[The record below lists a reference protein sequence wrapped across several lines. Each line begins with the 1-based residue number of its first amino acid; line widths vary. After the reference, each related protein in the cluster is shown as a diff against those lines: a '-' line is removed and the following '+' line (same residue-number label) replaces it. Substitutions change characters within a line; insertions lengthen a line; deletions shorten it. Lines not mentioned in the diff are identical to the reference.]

1 MRLISFLSIFALLQ
15 AAHAAYNGGVPNG
28 SPVPKN
34 SGCSVASKPVGD
46 GGVGCKLKGPTPR
59 EKPSCGSPHGAHFNG
74 PPGTEVL
81 ATGPGVVERVGT
93 NNSLGNYVVINHSAN
108 VKTSYGHLDVSTV
121 RRGQRVDLGDV
132 IGKIGKSGN
141 TRAPGLHYMITQ
153 GKRSLNPLQYIR
165 PDRRGSR

>member
-1 MRLISFLSIFALLQ
+1 MRLISFLSVLILSQ

-34 SGCSVASKPVGD
+34 SGCSVASKPVG
-46 GGVGCKLKGPTPR
+46 GNGAGCKLKAPTPR
-59 EKPSCGSPHGAHFNG
+59 EKAICGSPHGVHFNG

-108 VKTSYGHLDVSTV
+108 VKTSYGHLGTFSVQ
-121 RRGQRVDLGDV
+121 RGQRVNLGDV
-132 IGKIGKSGN
+132 IGKIGKTGN

-153 GKRSLNPLQYIR
+153 GKRSLNPLQYTR
-165 PDRRGSR
+165 SNSRR

>member
-46 GGVGCKLKGPTPR
+46 GGVGCKLKAPTPR
-59 EKPSCGSPHGAHFNG
+59 EKAICGSPHGVHFNG

-132 IGKIGKSGN
+132 ILHIFRPE
-141 TRAPGLHYMITQ
+141 TREHYGLEKMWSVALPPAEPMEA
-153 GKRSLNPLQYIR
+153 RA
-165 PDRRGSR
+165 